1 MSSLISNPPYNL
13 KWKLPAFAQIEPRFS
28 RCELPP
34 ESNANY
40 AFILTALEKIDTK
53 AAFIMPCGM
62 LSTANNQE
70 KEIRKYLIEEN
81 FVDCVITCPDNMFES
96 TDISTCIVVFNKK
109 KNTAKTTFI
118 DMRGTYEVE
127 EREQKGQYGG
137 TSHTNRVYKK
147 SMKVFSQENMKK
159 VLEAIKSQRSEP
171 CFCSTVTIEDIKNA
185 EYSLVPSRYIEFLE
199 QDRQYREI
207 QDIVLDI
214 NKVTREKNACK
225 LTINETLAKTFGF
238 DLNLY
243 KRDQTYAELNDLL
256 KKLGVISLEK
266 SDYFTATKSKN
277 ELKFENRSKEAI
289 SSVLIMILS
298 TWKQHIYYLNI
309 EENRY
314 LSELRDTL
322 LDKLMSGEILIE
334 DGE

>member
-1 MSSLISNPPYNL
+1 M
-13 KWKLPAFAQIEPRFS
+13 
-28 RCELPP
+28 
-34 ESNANY
+34 
-40 AFILTALEKIDTK
+40 
-53 AAFIMPCGM
+53 
-62 LSTANNQE
+62 
-70 KEIRKYLIEEN
+70 
-81 FVDCVITCPDNMFES
+81 
-96 TDISTCIVVFNKK
+96 
-109 KNTAKTTFI
+109 
-118 DMRGTYEVE
+118 
-127 EREQKGQYGG
+127 
-137 TSHTNRVYKK
+137 
-147 SMKVFSQENMKK
+147 
-159 VLEAIKSQRSEP
+159 
-171 CFCSTVTIEDIKNA
+171 
-185 EYSLVPSRYIEFLE
+185 
-199 QDRQYREI
+199 
-207 QDIVLDI
+207 
-214 NKVTREKNACK
+214 TREKNACK

-289 SSVLIMILS
+289 SSVLMMILS